1 MKFTTET
8 RWLRSQIFKKS
19 IDYLSSTLTTME
31 DYQKYEKEYSE
42 ESLWNTVKK
51 WSSKLGEE
59 AIYNIC
65 LLYYLAKSPYLPT
78 SEKMKV
84 LGALGYLILPV
95 DAIPDFIPL
104 AGLTDDIGAIAYLIK
119 SLATYITPEIKQKA
133 RERAHRII
141 H

>member
-1 MKFTTET
+1 
-8 RWLRSQIFKKS
+8 
-19 IDYLSSTLTTME
+19 ME

-42 ESLWNTVKK
+42 GSLWNTVKK

-59 AIYNIC
+59 AIYNVC
-65 LLYYLAKSPYLPT
+65 LLYYLAKSPNLPT

-84 LGALGYLILPV
+84 LGVLGYLILPL
-95 DAIPDFIPL
+95 DAIPDFIPM

-119 SLATYITPEIKQKA
+119 SLVTYITREIKQQA
-133 RERAHRII
+133 RERAHRIT

>member
-19 IDYLSSTLTTME
+19 IDYLSSTLTTMGE
-31 DYQKYEKEYSE
+31 YQKYEKEYSE
-42 ESLWNTVKK
+42 GSLWNTVKK

-65 LLYYLAKSPYLPT
+65 LLYYLAKSPNLPT

-119 SLATYITPEIKQKA
+119 SLVTYITPEIKQQA
-133 RERAHRII
+133 RERAHRIT

>member
-1 MKFTTET
+1 
-8 RWLRSQIFKKS
+8 
-19 IDYLSSTLTTME
+19 ME

-42 ESLWNTVKK
+42 GSLWNTVKK

-59 AIYNIC
+59 
-65 LLYYLAKSPYLPT
+65 
-78 SEKMKV
+78 
-84 LGALGYLILPV
+84 
-95 DAIPDFIPL
+95 AIPDFIPL

-119 SLATYITPEIKQKA
+119 SLATYITPEIKQQA